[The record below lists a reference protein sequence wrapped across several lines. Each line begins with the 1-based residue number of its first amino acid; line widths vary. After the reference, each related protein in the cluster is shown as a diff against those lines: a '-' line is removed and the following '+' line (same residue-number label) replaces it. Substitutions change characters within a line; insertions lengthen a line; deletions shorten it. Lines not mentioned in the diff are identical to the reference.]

1 MKDYQFIKGKEIKNF
16 IKPSKKLVMAMPGEI
31 VGESNSIRG
40 LICLLIP
47 QYADAEDELDDWH
60 MRLKYARAEAMRSLE
75 KDIDVIVYDE
85 SKGSVISNNYGVSED
100 DPDYVYDVAE
110 NKDVER
116 IDIGTEEAFIL
127 SLIKLKSIAVMER
140 ADSSIFNKSEYI
152 EENKGKYFNINA

>member
-31 VGESNSIRG
+31 VGESDSVKG

-47 QYADAEDELDDWH
+47 QYADGEDELDDWH
-60 MRLKYARAEAMRSLE
+60 MRLKYARSEAMRSLE
-75 KDIDVIVYDE
+75 RDIDVIVYDKAE
-85 SKGSVISNNYGVSED
+85 GGVISNNYGVSED

-110 NKDVER
+110 NKEVKK

-127 SLIKLKSIAVMER
+127 SLIKLESIAVMER
-140 ADSSIFNKSEYI
+140 ADSSIFNIEEYI